1 MQVSDINLALERKY
15 GKFDTTDK
23 PLYRVVWS
31 EDQIEKRLV
40 SHNDNGFELLIPE
53 VREVPKYRQWI
64 KEKWLLEALT
74 EVPVVNQNELPASA
88 LSYECVWVFEDKKGN
103 YLPAHLEV
111 CHIVIGQI
119 RKNVAGMFGVKYQD
133 PELTP
138 EGSIEEKQKRVAK
151 LEEML
156 FGNETDV
163 TDALRYKDGVVV
175 PSNYEGNKNGS

>member
-1 MQVSDINLALERKY
+1 MQVSEINQGLERKY
-15 GKFDTTDK
+15 GKFQTTEY

-31 EDQIEKRLV
+31 EDQIEMRRV
-40 SHNDNGFELLIPE
+40 THDDNGFELLVPE
-53 VREVPKYRQWI
+53 VRQVPKYRQWI

-74 EVPVVNQNELPASA
+74 EVPIINEKDLPANK

-111 CHIVIGQI
+111 CHIVIAQI

-138 EGSIEEKQKRVAK
+138 EGTAEEKAKRVKK
-151 LEEML
+151 LEELL

-163 TDALRYKDGVVV
+163 TDALRYRDGVVV
-175 PSNYEGNKNGS
+175 PSNYGENNGS